1 MSSDRTGEFLTTIKL
16 MQNKPQYMNNEL
28 RLRRS
33 NADQPNVNPNL
44 TQNYSRFMLG
54 AKSIYK
60 ELYLTCQKLEHL
72 NELTRKKTTMFD
84 GEATN
89 NQLNELVYI
98 IKKNISSLNQQI
110 EQLRVNQ
117 TSQSSGSKNIESHSK
132 NVVLNLQQKL
142 ASISSDFKSTL
153 EVRTQNIQQQKLRQQ
168 QFTNTT
174 PYSTAPFNSS
184 ASFNSKAAPFSST
197 TASSQLTNRSVGNA
211 NSTHSTANSS
221 NTIIN
226 FDETD
231 QSSQF
236 ANQPS
241 AGQQQQQQQM
251 QALLFDNGNELIEE
265 RASTMQSIESTIVEL
280 GTIFNQL
287 ATMVQHQ
294 EEMITRI
301 DTNVTDANL
310 NVEAAHENL
319 LRYFHSISNNRWLMV
334 KVFGVLFF
342 FFVVF
347 VMFA

>member
-16 MQNKPQYMNNEL
+16 MQNKPQYMENEL
-28 RLRRS
+28 RLRRL
-33 NADQPNVNPNL
+33 NEQPNVNPNL

-72 NELTRKKTTMFD
+72 NELTRKKTTLFD

-110 EQLRVNQ
+110 EQLRINQ
-117 TSQSSGSKNIESHSK
+117 SNQSSSSKNIESHSK

-174 PYSTAPFNSS
+174 PYTTAPSFNSS

-197 TASSQLTNRSVGNA
+197 ASSQLTNRSSNAA
-211 NSTHSTANSS
+211 NSAHTNHNS

-226 FDETD
+226 FDDTD
-231 QSSQF
+231 QSSAF
-236 ANQPS
+236 GGQPPP
-241 AGQQQQQQQM
+241 GQLQQQQQT
-251 QALLFDNGNELIEE
+251 LLFDNGNELIEE

-301 DTNVTDANL
+301 DTNVADANL

-319 LRYFHSISNNRWLMV
+319 LRYFHSISNNRWLMI

-347 VMFA
+347 IMFA

>member
-1 MSSDRTGEFLTTIKL
+1 MSSDRTSELFTTIKL
-16 MQNKPQYMNNEL
+16 MANKPQYMNNEL
-28 RLRRS
+28 RLRRLNENQS
-33 NADQPNVNPNL
+33 TASSTI

-72 NELTRKKTTMFD
+72 NELTRKRTMFD
-84 GEATN
+84 GESTN

-98 IKKNISSLNQQI
+98 IKKNISSINQQI
-110 EQLRVNQ
+110 EQLRINQ
-117 TSQSSGSKNIESHSK
+117 INQSSNSKNIESHSK

-142 ASISSDFKSTL
+142 ANISSDFKSTL
-153 EVRTQNIQQQKLRQQ
+153 EVRTQNMQQQKLRQQ
-168 QFTNTT
+168 QFTNST
-174 PYSTAPFNSS
+174 PYSTPFNPS
-184 ASFNSKAAPFSST
+184 NNTYTST
-197 TASSQLTNRSVGNA
+197 GTNQLTNRSNTI
-211 NSTHSTANSS
+211 NTQT

-231 QSSQF
+231 QAFQQP
-236 ANQPS
+236 NQQP
-241 AGQQQQQQQM
+241 QNQM
-251 QALLFDNGNELIEE
+251 QTLLFDNANEYVEE

-301 DTNVTDANL
+301 DTNVNDANL

-319 LRYFHSISNNRWLMV
+319 LRYFHTISNNRWLMI

-342 FFVVF
+342 FFVIF

>member
-1 MSSDRTGEFLTTIKL
+1 
-16 MQNKPQYMNNEL
+16 MNNEL
-28 RLRRS
+28 RLRRLNEQS
-33 NADQPNVNPNL
+33 TVNPNL

-72 NELTRKKTTMFD
+72 NDLTRKKTTMFD

-117 TSQSSGSKNIESHSK
+117 TNQSSNSRNIESHSK
-132 NVVLNLQQKL
+132 NVVLNLQQRL
-142 ASISSDFKSTL
+142 ANISSDFKSTL

-168 QFTNTT
+168 QFTN
-174 PYSTAPFNSS
+174 SVPFSS
-184 ASFNSKAAPFSST
+184 SSFNSKSSNN
-197 TASSQLTNRSVGNA
+197 QLTNRS
-211 NSTHSTANSS
+211 TASVTNSS
-221 NTIIN
+221 SNNTIIN
-226 FDETD
+226 FDDTTEQTPL
-231 QSSQF
+231 F
-236 ANQPS
+236 NNNA
-241 AGQQQQQQQM
+241 QQQK
-251 QALLFDNGNELIEE
+251 QALLFNDNTNEFIEE

-301 DTNVTDANL
+301 DTNVNDANL

-319 LRYFHSISNNRWLMV
+319 LRYFHTISNNRWLMV

-347 VMFA
+347 IMFA

>member
-1 MSSDRTGEFLTTIKL
+1 MSSDRTNEFLTTIKL

-28 RLRRS
+28 RLRRQ
-33 NADQPNVNPNL
+33 NENVNPNL

-84 GEATN
+84 SEATN

-110 EQLRVNQ
+110 EQLRKNQ
-117 TSQSSGSKNIESHSK
+117 TNQTLNSKNIDSHSK

-142 ASISSDFKSTL
+142 ATISSDFKSTL

-174 PYSTAPFNSS
+174 GPYTSKFNST
-184 ASFNSKAAPFSST
+184 N
-197 TASSQLTNRSVGNA
+197 QLTNRSTNV
-211 NSTHSTANSS
+211 NSNQT

-226 FDETD
+226 FDDTD
-231 QSSQF
+231 QSSSIL
-236 ANQPS
+236 N
-241 AGQQQQQQQM
+241 QQQPNQEQKQT
-251 QALLFDNGNELIEE
+251 LLFDNANEFIEE

-301 DTNVTDANL
+301 DTNVNDANF

-319 LRYFHSISNNRWLMV
+319 LRYFHTISNNRWLMI

-342 FFVVF
+342 FFVIF
-347 VMFA
+347 IMFA

>member
-1 MSSDRTGEFLTTIKL
+1 MSSDRTGEFQTTIKL

-28 RLRRS
+28 RLRRL
-33 NADQPNVNPNL
+33 NEQPNVNPNL

-72 NELTRKKTTMFD
+72 NELTRKKTTLFD

-89 NQLNELVYI
+89 SQLNELVYI

-117 TSQSSGSKNIESHSK
+117 ANQSSSSKNIESHSK

-197 TASSQLTNRSVGNA
+197 ASSQLTNRSA
-211 NSTHSTANSS
+211 NSTHLNNNS

-231 QSSQF
+231 QPSSLSG
-236 ANQPS
+236 QPPP
-241 AGQQQQQQQM
+241 APQQQQM
-251 QALLFDNGNELIEE
+251 QALLFDNGNEFIEE

-301 DTNVTDANL
+301 DTNVTEANL

-347 VMFA
+347 IMFA

>member
-16 MQNKPQYMNNEL
+16 MQNKPQYINSEL
-28 RLRRS
+28 RLRRL
-33 NADQPNVNPNL
+33 NELPNVNPNL

-84 GEATN
+84 GETTN
-89 NQLNELVYI
+89 SQLNELVYI

-110 EQLRVNQ
+110 EQLRISQ
-117 TSQSSGSKNIESHSK
+117 TNQSSASKNIESHSK

-174 PYSTAPFNSS
+174 SSSTAPFNSS
-184 ASFNSKAAPFSST
+184 VSFNSKAAPFSST
-197 TASSQLTNRSVGNA
+197 ATSQLTNRSANA
-211 NSTHSTANSS
+211 TGSTYSTNNS

-231 QSSQF
+231 QTGQF
-236 ANQPS
+236 SHQQSPL
-241 AGQQQQQQQM
+241 GQQQG
-251 QALLFDNGNELIEE
+251 QALLFDNGNEFIEE

-310 NVEAAHENL
+310 NVEAAHEDL

-347 VMFA
+347 IMFA